1 MIHNYGMLRSVRVAK
16 RAIDIAGA
24 LAGIAV
30 AGPLVP
36 VIAAA
41 IRLDSPG
48 PIFYRQRRAGMLRGV
63 STENG
68 RRVFHFDEFHMHKFR
83 TMKVDAEK
91 GTGAVLAAKDDD
103 RITRVGRFLRKTRLD
118 ELPQLF
124 DVLLGTM
131 SLVGPRPERP
141 ELISNLAFAIPF
153 FEERMRD
160 VKPGIT
166 GLAQVT
172 LGYTGELPA
181 DSDLARLA
189 ETLQN
194 PFQLDEAK
202 GAIAD
207 DMRMKLLYDLAYSA
221 SLERFWTFLST
232 ELRVIVQTPL
242 VMMRGVG
249 R

>member
-1 MIHNYGMLRSVRVAK
+1 MLRSVRIAK

-36 VIAAA
+36 AIAAA

-166 GLAQVT
+166 GLAQVS
-172 LGYTGELPA
+172 LGYTGELPP

>member
-1 MIHNYGMLRSVRVAK
+1 
-16 RAIDIAGA
+16 
-24 LAGIAV
+24 
-30 AGPLVP
+30 
-36 VIAAA
+36 
-41 IRLDSPG
+41 
-48 PIFYRQRRAGMLRGV
+48 
-63 STENG
+63 
-68 RRVFHFDEFHMHKFR
+68 
-83 TMKVDAEK
+83 
-91 GTGAVLAAKDDD
+91 
-103 RITRVGRFLRKTRLD
+103 
-118 ELPQLF
+118 
-124 DVLLGTM
+124 
-131 SLVGPRPERP
+131 
-141 ELISNLAFAIPF
+141 
-153 FEERMRD
+153 MRD